1 MENNAIQSKTDTS
14 VRQAND
20 LLFASL
26 FLEMNKVLK
35 TKQSLNSRPELG
47 GNISEVLS
55 RMMTEEMP
63 RFKDSKTPEE
73 VKEAAVERV
82 NEWKKA
88 IGQPSIEQ
96 YAALSKYWGI
106 PFSDVVNDKVTPSM
120 IYDLLDCF
128 VVGQEDYK
136 RQLATSFFSYLLKN
150 DERSGLL
157 ELPKSNLCVYG
168 PSGSGKTFG
177 FQTLARHYG
186 IPIIIVR
193 CNTLVPEGI
202 RGISISDY
210 FTKAYRSIKLSD
222 KEKKKAELRKAIVCF
237 DEFDKIFENEYYSES
252 ICNEILSCIDDDGEI
267 CFSEKPDH
275 EGEKIT
281 LSNKNMMFVFT
292 GVFQGLDKIRS
303 GNCLGFRN
311 GEKSGEALKRI
322 DSKDLVK
329 FGIKSEIAGRIQN
342 CAEVKPLSV
351 NDLYDLLN
359 SNLESPFDTFRNY
372 FRLNDIEAVITDEAK
387 MMLAQMAYD
396 RELGVRGIKGLL
408 NTILREDMH
417 HLNVG
422 EKLEINC
429 EYIEQHIN

>member
-1 MENNAIQSKTDTS
+1 MENNAIKSKTDTS

-26 FLEMNKVLK
+26 FLEMSKVLQ
-35 TKQSLNSRPELG
+35 TNQSLNACPELG
-47 GNISEVLS
+47 GKITDVLS

-63 RFKDSKTPEE
+63 RFKDSKTKEE
-73 VKEAAVERV
+73 VKEAAIDRI
-82 NEWKKA
+82 NEWKEA

-106 PFSDVVNDKVTPSM
+106 PFSDVVQDKVTPSM
-120 IYDLLDCF
+120 LYDLLDCF

-136 RQLATSFFSYLLKN
+136 RQLATCFYNYLLKN

-157 ELPKSNLCVYG
+157 DLPKCTLCVYG
-168 PSGSGKTFG
+168 PSGSGKTYG
-177 FQTLARHYG
+177 FKTLARHYG
-186 IPIIIVR
+186 IPIINVH
-193 CNTLVPEGI
+193 CNILVPEGI
-202 RGISISDY
+202 RGISLSDC
-210 FTKAYRSIKLSD
+210 FTKAYRSFKISD
-222 KEKKKAELRKAIVCF
+222 KDKKKAQLSKAIVCF
-237 DEFDKIFENEYYSES
+237 DEFDKLFETGYYSES

-267 CFSEKPDH
+267 CFSERPDH

-281 LSNKNMMFVFT
+281 LSTKNMMFVFT

-303 GNCLGFRN
+303 GNSLGFCN
-311 GEKSGEALKRI
+311 GKKAGQALKRI
-322 DSKDLVK
+322 DSSDLVK

-342 CAEVKPLSV
+342 CAAVETLSV
-351 NDLYDLLN
+351 NDLYNLLN
-359 SNLESPFDTFRNY
+359 SNFESPFDTFRNY
-372 FRLNDIEAVITDEAK
+372 FRLNDIEVVITDEAK

-408 NTILREDMH
+408 NNILREDMH
-417 HLNVG
+417 HLNAG
-422 EKLEINC
+422 KKLEINC